1 LFFLSL
7 CTGNIKEERYEKGPN
22 PFCIKLSITGGNEMS
37 VDKAF
42 QTIEEKMKTKQDRMV
57 RSDKMSVKKSYLYF
71 DTFKI
76 INIYH

>member
-1 LFFLSL
+1 MYVLCVRKALDPLFFLSL

-22 PFCIKLSITGGNEMS
+22 PFCIKLSITGENEMS

-57 RSDKMSVKKSYLYF
+57 RSDKMSVIDF
-71 DTFKI
+71 
-76 INIYH
+76 